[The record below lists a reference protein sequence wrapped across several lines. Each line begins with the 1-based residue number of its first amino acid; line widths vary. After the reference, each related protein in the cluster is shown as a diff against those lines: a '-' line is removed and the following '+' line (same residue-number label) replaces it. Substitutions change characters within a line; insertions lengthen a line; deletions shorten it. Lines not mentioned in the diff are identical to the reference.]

1 MTSPEKIE
9 ELLRRLWP
17 LNRSLTGR
25 GVQETLKILGEIMPI
40 EIFSFPSGEQ
50 VFDWVVPKEWNVEKA
65 YFEDCKGKRWADYS
79 RNNLHLIGYSE
90 PFHGQVSRKELM
102 DHVFTL
108 EDQPDAIPYV
118 TSYYKKRWGFCLS
131 YNDLRKL
138 KGDTFNVNI
147 STSKFNGSLLIG
159 ESFLKGHLDD
169 EILFSSYICHP
180 SMANNEL
187 SGPVCLVYLYYAISK
202 IKNRKYSY
210 RFVLAPETI
219 GTLCYLKKRGEHLRS
234 FLSAGY
240 LLTCLGGGGDYGF
253 KKSRKGDSV
262 CDRVGEFVMCR
273 QKGSELKEFDPIGSD
288 ERQYCS
294 PGFNLPV
301 GSIYKTLYGE
311 FPEYHTSLDNLK
323 FLKGEQLVESLT
335 LLESLVDVFEKNA
348 IWISTNS
355 FGEPFLTKHKL
366 YPDKGTVKL
375 DEFVSTIMWVL
386 NLCDGENDLISI
398 CQRSGC
404 DWEVILEVVNL
415 LSDKDLITE
424 VIK

>member
-17 LNRSLTGR
+17 LNRSLTGT

-50 VFDWVVPKEWNVEKA
+50 VFDWIVPKEWNVEKA

-79 RNNLHLIGYSE
+79 INNLHLIGYSE

-138 KGDTFNVNI
+138 KGDSFNVNI

-159 ESFLKGHLDD
+159 ESFLKGRLDD

-219 GTLCYLKKRGEHLRS
+219 GALCYLKKRGEHLRN

-240 LLTCLGGGGDYGF
+240 LLTCLGGGGAYGF

-262 CDRVGEFVMCR
+262 CDRTGEFVMCR

-348 IWISTNS
+348 IWISTNP

-375 DEFVSTIMWVL
+375 DKFVSATMWVL